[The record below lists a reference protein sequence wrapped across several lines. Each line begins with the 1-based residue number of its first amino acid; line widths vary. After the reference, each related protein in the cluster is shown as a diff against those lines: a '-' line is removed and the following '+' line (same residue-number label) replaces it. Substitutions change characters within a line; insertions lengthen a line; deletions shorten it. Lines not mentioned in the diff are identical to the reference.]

1 MLNSISK
8 TVAYATQLV
17 PQLDIVNPSKILFT
31 MPSTL
36 MNIIYVMPKSV
47 SFTLIRLDLEKIDKP
62 IHKTKMAE
70 MPKEPMQKLKH
81 SNQFA

>member
-1 MLNSISK
+1 
-8 TVAYATQLV
+8 
-17 PQLDIVNPSKILFT
+17 
-31 MPSTL
+31 

-47 SFTLIRLDLEKIDKP
+47 SFTLIRLDLEKIDKQ